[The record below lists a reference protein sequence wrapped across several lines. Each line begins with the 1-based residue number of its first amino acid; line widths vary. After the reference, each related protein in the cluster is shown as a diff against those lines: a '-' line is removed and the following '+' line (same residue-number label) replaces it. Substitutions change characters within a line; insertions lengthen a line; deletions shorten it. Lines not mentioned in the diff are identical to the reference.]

1 MIIIYRKHRE
11 IMASLKLYYKLGL
24 IGSLVV
30 ILLGVAVIFL
40 HQLTSYISFF
50 GTVSVGADVVSNMVF
65 GVVALLGTEI
75 SRKKRN
81 IGLTAMTVIS
91 FAGIVAYPGIFTIG
105 YIIVLIAVL
114 VALIQK

>member
-1 MIIIYRKHRE
+1 MS
-11 IMASLKLYYKLGL
+11 SLKLYYKLGIAGAL
-24 IGSLVV
+24 LV
-30 ILLGVAVIFL
+30 ILIGVAVIFL

-75 SRKKRN
+75 SRRKRN
-81 IGLTAMTVIS
+81 VGLTAMLVIS

-105 YIIVLIAVL
+105 YLIIIVAV
-114 VALIQK
+114 AIGFFDKN